1 VNLHEGF
8 YLEKYFGK
16 GIQFDQLHSD
26 ILTLAYAKDIDFSLS
41 EQRLSE
47 NGKLKIRQMAEEL
60 AARYKTER
68 KSKVRLNIYGVNPN
82 YHYQLIHGIRYSNIL
97 GFELITD
104 GDILEINPQT
114 MKGFEYYYTS
124 PINPNEAV
132 QLENNKV
139 VYVSLENATYAI
151 MQGVCDGKIRY
162 CNVNTQ
168 ILDEKRLKK
177 ISNLA
182 NKKYEKDEYALTDEE
197 PYVRKLVL
205 K

>member
-1 VNLHEGF
+1 
-8 YLEKYFGK
+8 
-16 GIQFDQLHSD
+16 
-26 ILTLAYAKDIDFSLS
+26 
-41 EQRLSE
+41 
-47 NGKLKIRQMAEEL
+47 
-60 AARYKTER
+60 
-68 KSKVRLNIYGVNPN
+68 
-82 YHYQLIHGIRYSNIL
+82 
-97 GFELITD
+97 
-104 GDILEINPQT
+104 

-139 VYVSLENATYAI
+139 VYVSLEHATYAI